1 MSPLAKVKIAGIVFG
16 VIYVALTIVFLCL
29 RNSPTVEIDW
39 SYWFTLYNAIIVFT
53 LLWLGFKEMVA
64 KGLDAAAADTAK
76 KLREARAANNS
87 AQEFEDYEAEMEA
100 QLEDER
106 TQVMSSM
113 TTQIASEKQ
122 AILASAHADAQ
133 QAIADIERDAAAE
146 VERAKRELHNKLL
159 NDAFAEAEKTMRG
172 KLTDADR
179 KKVFGDILKTMTQ

>member
-1 MSPLAKVKIAGIVFG
+1 MSPLVKVKIAGIVFG
-16 VIYVALTIVFLCL
+16 VIYVALIIVFLCL

-76 KLREARAANNS
+76 KLKEARAANNS
-87 AQEFEDYEAEMEA
+87 AREFEDYEAEMEA
-100 QLEDER
+100 QLEAER
-106 TQVMSSM
+106 THLMSSL
-113 TTQIASEKQ
+113 TAQIASEKQ

-133 QAIADIERDAAAE
+133 QTVADIEREAAAE
-146 VERAKRELHNKLL
+146 VERVKKELRNKLL
-159 NDAFAEAEKTMRG
+159 NAAFAEAEKTVHG

-179 KKVFGDILKTMTQ
+179 KKVFDDILKTMTK